1 MNDIEALEVARLHLQ
16 FSFHDLW
23 VRCVGIGGHLDAV
36 TLRGYLAGDLRLSD
50 FDHDQIVLALNE
62 ALDGS
67 AGHEVLAF
75 RNG

>member
-23 VRCVGIGGHLDAV
+23 VRCVGIGGASTPP
-36 TLRGYLAGDLRLSD
+36 TLRELLAGDLRLSD

-62 ALDGS
+62 ALD
-67 AGHEVLAF
+67 E
-75 RNG
+75 RR